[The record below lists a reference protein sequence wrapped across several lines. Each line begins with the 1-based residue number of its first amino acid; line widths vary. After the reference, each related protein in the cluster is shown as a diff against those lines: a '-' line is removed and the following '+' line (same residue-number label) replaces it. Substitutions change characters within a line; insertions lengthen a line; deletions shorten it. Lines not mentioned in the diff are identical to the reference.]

1 MHTIVENKLKKRQD
15 MENCRGNS
23 DGRFSVARLR
33 LPASCLEEQSFRD
46 TGANAES
53 HVRMRAGRTEF
64 IKIYDT

>member
-1 MHTIVENKLKKRQD
+1 